1 MQKSGYVSN
10 LVDMREQL
18 RRNYRNPDDIPA
30 EASAE
35 NSVAETTSIKG
46 NRFDSEARRDA
57 RDLEGRLLS
66 ALATARSESD
76 LLAYRQKE
84 FAARIEKLEALM
96 AEMENLN
103 AATSTE
109 YRSRVDHLRYRFFE
123 IAVENGETPRP
134 SGENPT
140 SVPHKSGAWIIAGAI
155 ILGALIVGGAFLLC
169 F

>member
-18 RRNYRNPDDIPA
+18 RRNYRNPEDIPMTVP
-30 EASAE
+30 AE
-35 NSVAETTSIKG
+35 NSAPETPVKE
-46 NRFDSEARRDA
+46 NRFDIEARRDA

-96 AEMENLN
+96 AEMETID
-103 AATSTE
+103 ASAPAE
-109 YRSRVDHLRYRFFE
+109 YRSRIDHLRYRFFE
-123 IAVENGETPRP
+123 IAVENGETVRP
-134 SGENPT
+134 VCENQTP
-140 SVPHKSGAWIIAGAI
+140 VPHRSGAWIIAGAI
-155 ILGALIVGGAFLLC
+155 ILGALIVGSAFLLC

>member
-1 MQKSGYVSN
+1 MQRSGYVNN

-18 RRNYRNPDDIPA
+18 RRNYRNPDDVPA
-30 EASAE
+30 VADAGV
-35 NSVAETTSIKG
+35 SVAEVPVKE
-46 NRFDSEARRDA
+46 NRFDLEAQRDA

-96 AEMENLN
+96 AEMETLSSST
-103 AATSTE
+103 AAE
-109 YRSRVDHLRYRFFE
+109 YRNRVDHLRYRFFE
-123 IAVENGETPRP
+123 IAVENSETLPP
-134 SGENPT
+134 AGENPVQT
-140 SVPHKSGAWIIAGAI
+140 SRRGDAWIIAAAI
-155 ILGALIVGGAFLLC
+155 LLGALIVGGAFLLC